1 MFPDNDEG
9 VVATVFVSLAKVA
22 PVLQMKLIL
31 EVVPPFAF
39 IWAFIVVVVSPILL
53 AALIVV
59 VGGPIGV
66 NDRIEPKEVPTEL
79 VALARK

>member
-1 MFPDNDEG
+1 MLD
-9 VVATVFVSLAKVA
+9 VA
-22 PVLQMKLIL
+22 
-31 EVVPPFAF
+31 PPFAF
-39 IWAFIVVVVSPILL
+39 TRAFIDVVVSPILL